1 MNRTCDTVSPGVGL
15 SLIDRPNTPI
25 QMRWQRFLDAVELSK
40 GSFGAFLLSSCSRLL
55 LDACAAQ
62 SFLRVVFLAAP
73 LPPPF
78 FLPPPFGFLSVFGG
92 DSLVGGGAG
101 DGVRL
106 PVCPPVDD
114 AAALVLMA
122 ADLMAADSDGGLS
135 FAFLVGGPAESVAVC
150 TKPAAPF
157 KSVVNFGVICWQYF
171 NSFVA
176 LIILTACSS
185 SGLNNVWQQ
194 AKVSTTL

>member
-1 MNRTCDTVSPGVGL
+1 M
-15 SLIDRPNTPI
+15 
-25 QMRWQRFLDAVELSK
+25 
-40 GSFGAFLLSSCSRLL
+40 
-55 LDACAAQ
+55 
-62 SFLRVVFLAAP
+62 
-73 LPPPF
+73 
-78 FLPPPFGFLSVFGG
+78 
-92 DSLVGGGAG
+92 VGGGAG

-171 NSFVA
+171 NSFAA
-176 LIILTACSS
+176 LIILTACSFS
-185 SGLNNVWQQ
+185 CGLNNVWQQ

>member
-1 MNRTCDTVSPGVGL
+1 M
-15 SLIDRPNTPI
+15 
-25 QMRWQRFLDAVELSK
+25 
-40 GSFGAFLLSSCSRLL
+40 
-55 LDACAAQ
+55 
-62 SFLRVVFLAAP
+62 
-73 LPPPF
+73 
-78 FLPPPFGFLSVFGG
+78 
-92 DSLVGGGAG
+92 VGGGAG

-135 FAFLVGGPAESVAVC
+135 FAFLVGGPAGGSVPVCTKPMAADSDTVLSFCFLLGLPVESAAVC
-150 TKPAAPF
+150 TKPAAAF
-157 KSVVNFGVICWQYF
+157 KSIVNFGVICWQYF